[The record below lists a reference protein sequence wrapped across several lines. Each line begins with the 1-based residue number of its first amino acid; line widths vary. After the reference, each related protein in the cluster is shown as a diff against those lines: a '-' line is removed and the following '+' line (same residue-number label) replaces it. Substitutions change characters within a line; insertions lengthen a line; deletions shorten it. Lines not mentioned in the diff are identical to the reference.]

1 MPETQSK
8 WEYTADGKAYSFW
21 QRWALKDKW
30 VLVTIAE
37 NDTEPRIQGYYK
49 EQAGAK
55 KAAARLISGGY
66 HRNSQFYI
74 DEMRLVETKVTL
86 SYWEITELETKVK
99 QFQDIQEVIAKVIE
113 TEQTKDGKAA
123 LQRLIDGY
131 AVEISQAQETI
142 ANNKTE

>member
-8 WEYTADGKAYSFW
+8 WEYTADGNTYSFW
-21 QRWALKDKW
+21 QRWTLKDKW

-74 DEMRLVETKVTL
+74 DEMRLVESKVTL

-99 QFQDIQEVIAKVIE
+99 QYEEHQGIIAKVIE
-113 TEQTKDGKAA
+113 AEQTKDGKAA
-123 LQRLIDGY
+123 LQRLFVEYGVQID
-131 AVEISQAQETI
+131 QALETI

>member
-8 WEYTADGKAYSFW
+8 WEYTADGNTYSFW
-21 QRWALKDKW
+21 HRWQVKDKW
-30 VLVTIAE
+30 VLITIAE
-37 NDTEPRIQGYYK
+37 NDTKPQIQGYYK

-55 KAAARLISGGY
+55 KAAARLINGGY

-74 DEMRLVETKVTL
+74 DELRLVESKVTL

-99 QFQDIQEVIAKVIE
+99 QFQDIQEVITKVIE

-131 AVEISQAQETI
+131 SVEINQAQETI